1 MLADVVQIFDSGAG
15 LISPKDLPRFCF
27 KPNLKIVEFCKEKK
41 IPVICFPKGIKE
53 SYKEFNKIVKPD
65 GINIDFDLNPKWAK
79 QNLDNVVIQGG
90 LNPSVLLASEKEM
103 LNETKKYLDI
113 FKETPYIFNLGHGL
127 LPETDPD
134 KVQKLINFYREY

>member
-1 MLADVVQIFDSGAG
+1 M
-15 LISPKDLPRFCF
+15 
-27 KPNLKIVEFCKEKK
+27 
-41 IPVICFPKGIKE
+41 
-53 SYKEFNKIVKPD
+53 VKPD
-65 GINIDFDLNPKWAK
+65 GINIDFDLNPKWVK

-90 LNPSVLLASEKEM
+90 LNPSLLLASEKEM